1 MELRSFEEFRNEVMR
16 QLKEN
21 ESNWK
26 SQAKIF
32 EEYIANND
40 AENFIKSEY
49 KWYKSPFHLKTVT
62 LTSERYFN
70 YSVSTAIWN
79 IEMS

>member
-1 MELRSFEEFRNEVMR
+1 MELRS
-16 QLKEN
+16 
-21 ESNWK
+21 
-26 SQAKIF
+26 F

-79 IEMS
+79 I